1 MRSRAEFYEK
11 GCVRKGDSM
20 IARALLSRRHWLRQ
34 VSKASLLCLGQVG
47 CQRAVPE
54 PNVGSPTLDE
64 MRFPGK
70 VPLRVVNSR
79 PPCLETPWRYYRTD
93 FTPNEAFYVRWHLQ
107 MLPTAIDLRSW
118 RLRIGGK
125 VTQTQQFSLQE
136 LREFEPVT
144 IAAVNQCSGNSRK
157 FADPR
162 VPGAQWENGAMGNAR
177 WTGVPLRT
185 LLEKAGLQASAVEV
199 TFRGL
204 DRGGIQSV
212 PDFVRSLSVDFALES
227 DALVVYAMN
236 GEPLPMLNG
245 FPVRLVIPGWYAT
258 WWIKSLTDINVV
270 AKPFTG
276 YWMEKAYRIP
286 TTPNAVETPDNLA
299 TETVPI
305 NRMNVRSFF
314 TFPNQNANVA
324 PNQPCQLEGIAFD
337 GGSGIRQVDISADA
351 GKTWQAAKLGTD
363 HGKYSFRRWYHDWT
377 PSPGHHALL
386 VRATNNQ
393 DEKQP
398 IRAGWNHAGYMRNV
412 VEELALTAS

>member
-1 MRSRAEFYEK
+1 MSS
-11 GCVRKGDSM
+11 DPM
-20 IARALLSRRHWLRQ
+20 IAQTLLSRRHWFRQ
-34 VSKASLLCLGQVG
+34 VSKASALCLGQVG

-54 PNVGSPTLDE
+54 PNAGSPTVGE

-70 VPLRVVNSR
+70 VALSVVNSR
-79 PPCLETPWRYYRTD
+79 PPCLETPWRYFRTD

-107 MLPTAIDLRSW
+107 MLPTVVDLRHW
-118 RLRIGGK
+118 RLRIGGE

-136 LREFEPVT
+136 LHEFEPVT

-227 DALVVYAMN
+227 NALVAYAMN

-245 FPVRLVIPGWYAT
+245 FPVRLVVPGWYAT

-270 AKPFTG
+270 ARPFTG

-286 TTPNAVETPDNLA
+286 TTLNAVETPDNLA

-314 TFPNQNANVA
+314 TFPNQNANVT
-324 PNQPCQLEGIAFD
+324 PNQPCRLEGIAFD
-337 GGSGIRQVDISADA
+337 GGSGIRHVEISADA

-393 DEKQP
+393 GEKQSLQ
-398 IRAGWNHAGYMRNV
+398 AGWNHAGYMRNA
-412 VEELALTAS
+412 VEGLALTAS